1 MTHKTPIAWLAPA
14 ILGST
19 LPGLAFAQ
27 GNDGTSA
34 SSDLSPVVV
43 TATRNRSQAGE
54 TAQKVTVITR
64 EQIEQQLAITRDRG
78 QILGNLIPG
87 YAPSRQKM
95 TSSGE
100 TFRGRTPLYMID
112 GVPQSTP
119 IRDSSRE
126 SYTID
131 LDMVERIEVIHGA
144 SAEHGLGATGGII
157 NFVTRRAEGG
167 GINHHVS
174 SQITFDDQLDSAG
187 LGHRLGYRLS
197 AQQGDW
203 DFLGGITRQQQGI
216 FRDGNG
222 RNVGID
228 PIQGEIQDST
238 SYDLFAKLGYW
249 IDDDQ
254 SLELSLNRFELEGNN
269 DYVPVMGNRANRRP
283 TSAERGAPD
292 GETPHN
298 ESTTTQL
305 TYRHGDWFGNELD
318 AKVYHQRFRAQ
329 FGPHPTAFPYQD
341 AQGNTRLDQSRNE
354 SDKLGAK
361 FTLSRSGL
369 LDDRVSLATG
379 IDLLQDETQQRL
391 VQTDRSYVPET
402 QFRNA
407 AAFLQASLQLVEPLT
422 LHAGVRYEHAQLD
435 VDTYQT
441 LSRSDVR
448 QDGVTV
454 EGGKPSFDETLY
466 NIGLVY
472 QVTDWAQLFA
482 NYSEGFGMPDVGRVL
497 RAVDSEGQSIDTLLE
512 LTPILTDNRE
522 VGTRFDW
529 GRARLELSYYESDS
543 DLGERLVQDDSG
555 VFVGSRE
562 KTEIR
567 GVELAGEL
575 DLTDDHGL
583 RVSYAR
589 NRGKSDTTGDGR
601 VDTELTGL
609 NIAPDRLTLGWSAS
623 WSDELS
629 THLQASHFFNRDFN
643 DQDDPDLRRFDGY
656 TLVDASLGYRLPV
669 GQLSFGVENLTDEQY
684 ITYYSQTARPGDD
697 QYFAGRGRTFT
708 VGYQLD
714 F

>member
-1 MTHKTPIAWLAPA
+1 MPSKTPIAWLAP
-14 ILGST
+14 IMFGST

-27 GNDGTSA
+27 ANDEAAA
-34 SSDLSPVVV
+34 SSDLSPLIV

-54 TAQKVTVITR
+54 TPQKVTVITR
-64 EQIEQQLAITRDRG
+64 EQIEQQLAVTRDRG

-87 YAPSRQKM
+87 YSPSRQKM
-95 TSSGE
+95 TNSGE
-100 TFRGRTPLYMID
+100 TFRGRAPLYMID

-157 NFVTRRAEGG
+157 NFVTRRAEGSG
-167 GINHHVS
+167 VNHHLS
-174 SQITFDDQLDSAG
+174 SQITFDDKLDSEG
-187 LGHRLGYRLS
+187 LGHRLGYHLS

-203 DFLGGITRQQQGI
+203 DFLGGVTRQEQGI

-222 RNVGID
+222 RNIGID

-254 SLELSLNRFELEGNN
+254 SLEFSLNHFELEGNN
-269 DYVPVMGNRANRRP
+269 DYVPVVGSRADRIP
-283 TSAERGAPD
+283 TSAERGTPD
-292 GETPHN
+292 GEASYN
-298 ESTTTQL
+298 ESTTAQL

-341 AQGNTRLDQSRNE
+341 AQGNARLDQSRNE

-369 LDDRVSLATG
+369 FDDRVSLATG

-391 VQTDRSYVPET
+391 VQTNRSYVPET

-407 AAFLQASLQLVEPLT
+407 AAFLQGSLQVLEPLT

-448 QDGVTV
+448 EDGVTV

-466 NIGLVY
+466 NFGLVY

-497 RAVDSEGQSIDTLLE
+497 RAVNSEGQSIDTLLE
-512 LTPILTDNRE
+512 LSPIITDNRE

-543 DLGERLVQDDSG
+543 DLGERLVQDNSG
-555 VFVGSRE
+555 VFVGNRE

-575 DLTDDHGL
+575 DVTDAHGL

-609 NIAPDRLTLGWSAS
+609 NIAPERLTVGWNAS
-623 WSDELS
+623 WSDDIS
-629 THLQASHFFNRDFN
+629 THLQASHFFNRGFN

-708 VGYQLD
+708 IGYQLD

>member
-1 MTHKTPIAWLAPA
+1 MTHKTHITWLAPVV
-14 ILGST
+14 LGST

-27 GNDGTSA
+27 ANDETTA
-34 SSDLSPVVV
+34 SPDLAPLVV

-54 TAQKVTVITR
+54 TPQKVTVITR
-64 EQIEQQLAITRDRG
+64 ERIEQQLAITRDRG

-87 YAPSRQKM
+87 YSPSRQKM
-95 TSSGE
+95 TNSGE
-100 TFRGRTPLYMID
+100 TFRGRAPLYMID

-157 NFVTRRAEGG
+157 NFVTKRAEGG
-167 GINHHVS
+167 GVYHHAS
-174 SQITFDDQLDSAG
+174 TEITFDDKLDSEG
-187 LGHRLGYRLS
+187 FGHRLGYRLN

-203 DFLGGITRQQQGI
+203 DFLGGVTRQQQGL
-216 FRDGNG
+216 FRDGSG
-222 RNVGID
+222 RNTGID

-254 SLELSLNRFELEGNN
+254 SLEFSLNRFELEGNN
-269 DYVPVMGNRANRRP
+269 DYVPVAGNRANGVP
-283 TSAERGAPD
+283 TSAERGSPA
-292 GETPHN
+292 GEASYN
-298 ESTTTQL
+298 ESTTAQL

-341 AQGNTRLDQSRNE
+341 AQGNDLLDQSRNE

-361 FTLSRSGL
+361 FTLSRSDL
-369 LDDRVSLATG
+369 FDDRMSLATG
-379 IDLLQDETQQRL
+379 IDLLQDDTQQRL
-391 VQTDRSYVPET
+391 VQTDHSYVPET

-407 AAFLQASLQLVEPLT
+407 AAFLQGSLQVVEPLT
-422 LHAGVRYEHAQLD
+422 LHGGVRYEHAQLD

-441 LSRSDVR
+441 LKRSNVR

-454 EGGKPSFDETLY
+454 EGGKPSFDETLF
-466 NIGLVY
+466 NFGLVY

-497 RAVDSEGQSIDTLLE
+497 RAVNREGQSIHTLLE
-512 LTPILTDNRE
+512 LSPIITDNRE

-543 DLGERLVQDDSG
+543 DLGERLIQDDSG

-562 KTEIR
+562 KTEMR

-575 DLTDDHGL
+575 DVTDAHGL
-583 RVSYAR
+583 RIAYAR

-609 NIAPDRLTLGWSAS
+609 NIAPERLTLGWSAS
-623 WSDELS
+623 WSDDLS
-629 THLQASHFFNRDFN
+629 SHLQASHFFDLNFN
-643 DQDDPDLRRFDGY
+643 DQQYPDLRRFDGY
-656 TLVDASLGYRLPV
+656 TLLDASLGYRLPV
-669 GQLSFGVENLTDEQY
+669 GQLSLGVENLTDEQY

-708 VGYQLD
+708 IGYQLE